1 MTANE
6 WWMVVGGAVVFG
18 AGAGG
23 VLAARIQ
30 HSRVA
35 AQMRR
40 LTAEMEQRHAVTAE
54 QLRTAQA
61 AARRE
66 FEQERAAFKRQLAQ
80 AVEAPRAAAA
90 RAEERLRA
98 AYDEL
103 DRARV
108 ATRGPAL
115 STADLADGFAET
127 RPMRQGL

>member
-6 WWMVVGGAVVFG
+6 WWVVVGGAVLLG

-23 VLAARIQ
+23 VLAARVQ

-40 LTAEMEQRHAVTAE
+40 MTTEMEQRHAAMAE
-54 QLRTAQA
+54 QLRTAQV

-66 FEQERAAFKRQLAQ
+66 FEQERVAFKRQLAQ
-80 AVEAPRAAAA
+80 AVEVPRAAAA

-103 DRARV
+103 DRVRV
-108 ATRGPAL
+108 AARGPEL
-115 STADLADGFAET
+115 STADIADGFAET